1 MSAPPRILVTRS
13 QPGAGRLGKA
23 IRQAG
28 FDALVLPLIGVQPH
42 QDGAYSQVEETLQ
55 EFDIVLC
62 LSSHSVTFASDLL
75 KTLKSRQNRTGPILM
90 AIGRATRSS
99 LEKLGLDVTDN
110 FTMEGSGEAAVSPES
125 SEALLTTSLLAQ
137 PENSRILIISGVGGR
152 TLLADT
158 LQQRGAEVVTLSV
171 YQRIILS
178 WSKAQALEASTSDGV
193 ILSSGE
199 AVTAFNLRW
208 PGDVSSRKIV
218 LIVPNERVRL
228 IAQDSGFSRV
238 LSSEGPGDDAVI
250 SKLKQ
255 VFNE

>member
-28 FDALVLPLIGVQPH
+28 FDARVLPLIGVQPH
-42 QDGAYSQVEETLQ
+42 QDGAYSRVEETLQ

-62 LSSHSVTFASDLL
+62 LSSHSVAFASDLL
-75 KTLKSRQNRTGPILM
+75 KTLKSKQNRGPILM

-99 LEKLGLDVTDN
+99 LEELGLDVTDN

-125 SEALLTTSLLAQ
+125 SEALLATSSLAQ